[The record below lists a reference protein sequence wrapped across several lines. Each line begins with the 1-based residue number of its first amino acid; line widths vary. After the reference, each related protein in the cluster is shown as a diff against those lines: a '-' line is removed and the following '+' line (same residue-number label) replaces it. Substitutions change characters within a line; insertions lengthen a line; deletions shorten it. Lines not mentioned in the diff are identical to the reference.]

1 MQDQLSRSA
10 FFAFGFFKRFAKLS
24 ILGIVSLGLTGIV
37 VFKGAHMW
45 VENAELAPDI
55 DPETKCWEW
64 DRDTK
69 KWSGSNAG
77 GTDPAFGLKGRHA
90 VRVVWV
96 TQNWGSAPH
105 TSVVKHTYAKEFL
118 TLAVENAEDVIPTGK
133 LHPPT
138 PTELTTRHADVL
150 ERMGMKDAIF
160 DARSDYEN
168 VWFGL
173 SMEGIKVFLLH

>member
-10 FFAFGFFKRFAKLS
+10 FFAVGFFKRFAKLS

-105 TSVVKHTYAKEFL
+105 TSVVKHTVSL
-118 TLAVENAEDVIPTGK
+118 CPSGLDVT
-133 LHPPT
+133 
-138 PTELTTRHADVL
+138 
-150 ERMGMKDAIF
+150 
-160 DARSDYEN
+160 DAR
-168 VWFGL
+168 L
-173 SMEGIKVFLLH
+173 R